1 MKKSK
6 TKYVHVRLDED
17 LEYAFTVISEERGRL
32 SEIVNSSIRNWY
44 TDNKEQIKLR
54 NRIRV

>member
-32 SEIVNSSIRNWY
+32 SEIVNYPHPKGCELRASSRQ
-44 TDNKEQIKLR
+44 DLPCPR
-54 NRIRV
+54 